1 MMRRKDKEI
10 LDNQLIERILNE
22 AEIIRLSMVDGNEP
36 YLVAMNYVYSAGSLY
51 MHSAKEGRKIEVLKK
66 NCKVA
71 FQTEIGVKIVLKEQS
86 CSCGT
91 RYMSVFGK
99 GTAFLIDEEE
109 EKKQA
114 LNAIMVKYTGRLP
127 FDYPV
132 NSLKNTLIIKVQI
145 ESITGKK
152 SGY

>member
-1 MMRRKDKEI
+1 MRRKDKEI

-22 AEIIRLSMVDGNEP
+22 ADVIRLAMVDGNEP
-36 YLVAMNYVYSAGSLY
+36 YLVAMNYVYAAGSLY
-51 MHSAKEGRKIEVLKK
+51 MHSAKEGYKIKVLKK
-66 NCKVA
+66 NNKVA
-71 FQTEIGVKIVLKEQS
+71 FQTEIGMELVIKDEN

-91 RYMSVFGK
+91 RYLSVVGK
-99 GTAFLIDEEE
+99 GTALLVGENE

-114 LNAIMVKYTGRLP
+114 LNAIMVKYTGRIV

-132 NSLKNTLIIKVQI
+132 ESFEKTLIIKVEI
-145 ESITGKK
+145 ESITGKR

>member
-22 AEIIRLSMVDGNEP
+22 AEIIRLSMVNGNEP

-51 MHSAKEGRKIEVLKK
+51 MHSAKEGHKIEVLKK
-66 NCKVA
+66 NSKVA

-114 LNAIMVKYTGRLP
+114 LNAIMVKYARRVT
-127 FDYPV
+127 FEYPV
-132 NSLKNTLIIKVQI
+132 DSFEKTLIIKVQI
-145 ESITGKK
+145 DSITGKK

>member
-36 YLVAMNYVYSAGSLY
+36 YLVAMNYVYSAGFLY
-51 MHSAKEGRKIEVLKK
+51 MHSAKEGCKIEFLKK
-66 NCKVA
+66 NSKVA

-114 LNAIMVKYTGRLP
+114 LNAIMVKYTGRFA